1 MNVEDLK
8 AKYCC
13 DKRQN
18 DAADTLAARLDAASK
33 LKVSAQKALDAL
45 FAASRKASAAVSA
58 YNKAIARGGIDA
70 NKVGKM
76 VDFHDVLNNL
86 KSGANTR
93 I

>member
-1 MNVEDLK
+1 MTTLQDIK
-8 AKYCC
+8 AKYGVSHA
-13 DKRQN
+13 

-45 FAASRKASAAVSA
+45 FAASRNASAAVSA
-58 YNKAIARGGIDA
+58 YNKAIARGGIEA
-70 NKVGKM
+70 KKVGKM

>member
-1 MNVEDLK
+1 MPTVESIA
-8 AKYCC
+8 AKYGHEMH
-13 DKRQN
+13 N

-45 FAASRKASAAVSA
+45 FAASRNASAAVSA

-70 NKVGKM
+70 KKVGKM